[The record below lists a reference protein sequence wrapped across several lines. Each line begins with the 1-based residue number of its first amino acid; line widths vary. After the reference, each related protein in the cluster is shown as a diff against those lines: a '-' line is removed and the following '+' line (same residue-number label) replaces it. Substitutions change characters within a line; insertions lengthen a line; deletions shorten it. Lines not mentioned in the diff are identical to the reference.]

1 MDTNRKRYTKFDIN
15 LGGVTKASA
24 NAAPTDTD
32 RKRYTKF
39 DINLSNR
46 TKASTCAAAAN
57 SHPQTGLPAK
67 KIRKIQQDEH
77 VASTVRS
84 VQQDEPFTLADKPV
98 RSESPWSS
106 FQRSP
111 VDILDLGGKI
121 TVARSKAQPATIVGI
136 RKYPTGKAKDLLPV
150 FRRLQHENIVRV
162 LDAFITKESLYLVFE
177 DMRLSL
183 EHFVVSPAYP
193 TSLQLGTILGQVLDG
208 LKSIQEIGYGHGSL
222 SCENIL
228 VSHEG
233 RVKVGGQELFQV
245 ISPKIKARDIL
256 CFGKVTMK
264 LMQKL
269 DRDDGVVGIDDPGR
283 WQDNPDTIQFA
294 SSITSSK
301 SLGELRKNSFIESI
315 WERHRRWEH
324 EILWDLVVA
333 AQFTVRRYY
342 CYKEAE

>member
-1 MDTNRKRYTKFDIN
+1 MSTSPRPF
-15 LGGVTKASA
+15 KAFSK
-24 NAAPTDTD
+24 T
-32 RKRYTKF
+32 
-39 DINLSNR
+39 S
-46 TKASTCAAAAN
+46 
-57 SHPQTGLPAK
+57 
-67 KIRKIQQDEH
+67 
-77 VASTVRS
+77 
-84 VQQDEPFTLADKPV
+84 PFTLADKPV
-98 RSESPWSS
+98 RSESPWLS

-111 VDILDLGGKI
+111 VDALDVGGKI

-183 EHFVVSPAYP
+183 EHFVLSPAYP

-208 LKSIQEIGYGHGSL
+208 LKSIQKIGYGHGSL
-222 SCENIL
+222 SCQNIL
-228 VSHEG
+228 VSDEG
-233 RVKVGGQELFQV
+233 RVKVGMLSAV
-245 ISPKIKARDIL
+245 PISPKIKARDIL

-315 WERHRRWEH
+315 WERHRRWGMRFCG
-324 EILWDLVVA
+324 IW
-333 AQFTVRRYY
+333 
-342 CYKEAE
+342 